1 MKKMEYFPL
10 PTLFLY
16 RNYNRN
22 ENCKISRVK
31 SERKNIRLRFI
42 LAWSNFEVKSKNKRL
57 EEPGRKRRTFPIFS
71 EMRIKGEKIFS
82 GMISWN
88 S

>member
-16 RNYNRN
+16 RNYNRS

-31 SERKNIRLRFI
+31 AKGKIFVCVPFWHGRISRL
-42 LAWSNFEVKSKNKRL
+42 N
-57 EEPGRKRRTFPIFS
+57 RRTKDWRNREEREERFRFS
-71 EMRIKGEKIFS
+71 AR
-82 GMISWN
+82 
-88 S
+88 